1 MDSLKELFKI
11 GNGPSSSHTMGPE
24 RAAKEF
30 KKRNPDAQRFE
41 VELYGSLAATGKGH
55 LTDWIIKKTLVP
67 VETDIV
73 WKPEYIPAYHPNGM
87 LFKAYDKTGKET
99 DRWLVFSVGGGT
111 IMEENEDRKG
121 TRTVYPLNTMADIK
135 AWCNE
140 NEKELWEYVVEYEG
154 EGIFD
159 YLITIW
165 EAMEKAV
172 RRGIEATGVLPGTL
186 KYPRKAAIFYRKS
199 RTNKNKSGYIGRIFA
214 YTLAVSE
221 ENGSGGK
228 VVTTPTCGACGVVPG
243 LLYAMKE
250 EYDICTKDVLK
261 SLAIAGVI
269 GNLIKENATI
279 SGAEGGCQ
287 AEVGSACAMAA
298 AMACFLLGGSLDQ
311 IEYAAEMALEHHL
324 GLTCDPVGG
333 YVQVPC
339 IERNAAAATRA
350 LESAVYSLYTDGKNR
365 VTFDEVV
372 ETMGATGRDLK
383 KEYRET
389 SLGGLAKFTFNAKC

>member
-30 KKRNPDAQRFE
+30 KRRNPDAQRFE

-55 LTDWIIKKTLVP
+55 LTDWIIKKTMVP
-67 VETDIV
+67 IATDIV
-73 WKPEYIPAYHPNGM
+73 WKPEYVPKYHPNGM
-87 LFKAYDKTGKET
+87 LFKAYDKVGKET

-121 TRTVYPLNTMADIK
+121 TKTVYPLNTMADIK

-165 EAMEKAV
+165 EAMEAAV

-199 RTNKNKSGYIGRIFA
+199 RTNKTKGGYIGRIFA

-228 VVTTPTCGACGVVPG
+228 VVTAPTCGACGVVPG

-250 EYDICTKDVLK
+250 EYDISTKDALK

-339 IERNAAAATRA
+339 IERNAAAAARA